1 MTRRRPSAP
10 DPRGTGP
17 RPAAAP
23 RVPGAGRPSTG
34 AWPPPPPPGRRT
46 GPAPERKGF
55 PMLLTLTR
63 LITAALLIASA
74 AAFAAG
80 ATVEHHAASSESHAV
95 RQEQRPEAGTAGEN
109 PAGAERTAS
118 SEGSATHAADRSS
131 VIMLGINRESTALA
145 GSAGAGSATLA
156 VQCLASGSP

>member
-1 MTRRRPSAP
+1 AGGGPVPMPGRRPSAP
-10 DPRGTGP
+10 DRRGTGP
-17 RPAAAP
+17 RTAAAAGV
-23 RVPGAGRPSTG
+23 RVACRPSTG

-80 ATVEHHAASSESHAV
+80 ATVEHHTASSESHAV
-95 RQEQRPEAGTAGEN
+95 RQEQRPQAGTAGGN
-109 PAGAERTAS
+109 PAGAERPPS
-118 SEGSATHAADRSS
+118 RY
-131 VIMLGINRESTALA
+131 
-145 GSAGAGSATLA
+145 
-156 VQCLASGSP
+156 